1 MLASAGLGVSGVLS
15 IERATALMQGYYASG
30 FLYISAIC
38 FSKLSLLIL
47 FYTVVAVHRM
57 HRRLMLSFGTFVV
70 VWSLASLFVIAFQCE
85 LPRPWDMTTL
95 HCFNMVRMAH
105 IIMCIMT

>member
-1 MLASAGLGVSGVLS
+1 MLASEGLGVSGVLS
-15 IERATALMQGYYASG
+15 LERATTLMQGYYASG

-57 HRRLMLSFGTFVV
+57 HRRLMVAFGTFVV
-70 VWSLASLFVIAFQCE
+70 VWSIASLLVIAFQCE
-85 LPRPWDMTTL
+85 LPRPWDMITL
-95 HCFNMVRMAH
+95 RCLNMVSMAH
-105 IIMCIMT
+105 RCMCIMT